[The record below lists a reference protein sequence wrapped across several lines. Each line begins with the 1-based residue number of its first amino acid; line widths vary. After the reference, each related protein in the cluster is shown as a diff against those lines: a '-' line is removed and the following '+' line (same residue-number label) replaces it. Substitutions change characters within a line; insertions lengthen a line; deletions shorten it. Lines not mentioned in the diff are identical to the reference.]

1 MSVSIKLRPLAAAV
15 ALATVLAGGMTAT
28 NKSAFGDE
36 DGNGTEPAPAD
47 TSGCVIGS
55 STFADCFP
63 DRRLAEQVAEHARP
77 DAKTPTDIMT
87 QADVDG
93 LTRLSAYG
101 VSNMTGIENLTA
113 LTELNLGDGGII
125 DLTPLGNPV
134 LTQNITE
141 LDLGDKAISDI
152 TPLRNYTN
160 ARYISLS
167 NNHIFDLSPLKDLQ
181 PSDLD
186 VSDQTIYLGREDL
199 RDDPNQAVSMPLPIG
214 KNGAPVTPID
224 IEPAEGME
232 QAGTNLIWSAPAA
245 GGTRSF
251 RFETDYDEDRDYY
264 FEGSVQL
271 EVVTAEPRLVTFTPN
286 QPVDPQPTT
295 GQQVSQGRTVTKPA
309 DPACPGY
316 RFVGWYTSPRVG
328 GEHYDFGKPVMENTP
343 LYGRW
348 ISDTDNNPGDDQNG
362 STGTTTPDPDETK
375 TPLPELEKVI
385 CEPGTSTYTQCF
397 PDEDLAEQL
406 ATAAGKE
413 PQDTLTQ
420 DDIDREF
427 NNDVALNDVWNLNG
441 IQILK
446 NIKTISLDYDY
457 TQDESVR
464 TDRPT
469 VDLRPLSALTETT
482 AFWLYVMADED
493 MPMSPLVTDFS
504 PLSKLEKMEQI
515 SINSAGLKSPNGFE
529 SFTNMKELSELD
541 LSNNQIT
548 DVRPLA
554 ALSGLPSL
562 QNVELSE
569 NHISDAS
576 PLKTFESSAAMVDI
590 SGQEIVTDR
599 HELPGTKL
607 ALPLPICP
615 DGKYA
620 ESDISRIINQGHYDA
635 SNYEVVWE
643 VPVLD
648 KPHRFDF
655 SEESSREGAWY
666 YEGTV
671 TDRPRRD
678 LSARDIYQIRF
689 ELGTDPA
696 SSWIPDQL
704 VYSGN
709 LASRIPD
716 PIRYKHDFD
725 GWYMKVD
732 PTTPDETP
740 ASPDETPADADDTL
754 TRNFAGMGDIL
765 TRNLAN
771 PGDTLTRNLLDSDD
785 TAEEDSTNSNT
796 TAGDGSTDTST
807 TPKEVLF
814 DFATTKVNKDITL
827 FARWTPLYTLTFDS
841 QGGSA
846 VPSQTIRAD
855 QTPNEPAAPTR
866 TGYTFQ
872 GWSNEAQNGTPVDF
886 TQMIGQDT
894 TVYAQW
900 APVTAPVTPV
910 VPSTPVNPDTPVTP
924 DTPPTPV
931 NPLVP
936 ETPVSQTTT
945 GNPDTTA
952 RGPWVGTLAS
962 TGPALLGLVLTALA
976 IALGGLVCQ
985 ARLRSRRS
993 SKSSMTR

>member
-1 MSVSIKLRPLAAAV
+1 MRPLAAAV
-15 ALATVLAGGMTAT
+15 AMAAVLACGMTAT
-28 NKSAFGDE
+28 NRSALGDE
-36 DGNGTEPAPAD
+36 DGTGTVPAN
-47 TSGCVIGS
+47 TSGCIIGT
-55 STFADCFP
+55 STIADCFP
-63 DRRLAEQVAEHARP
+63 DRELAEDVARYITP
-77 DAKTPTDIMT
+77 RKNPTDILT
-87 QADVDG
+87 QADIDG
-93 LTRLSAYG
+93 LTRLYTNDVA
-101 VSNMTGIENLTA
+101 NLAGIENLTA
-113 LTELNLGDGGII
+113 LTELHIQDGLTP
-125 DLTPLGNPV
+125 DLTLLDNPV
-134 LTQNITE
+134 LTQNITKLE
-141 LDLGDKAISDI
+141 ISLSAISDV

-160 ARYISLS
+160 AEYIDLS
-167 NNHIFDLSPLKDLQ
+167 GNQIFDLSPLKDLHPRTMRAYGQ
-181 PSDLD
+181 D
-186 VSDQTIYLGREDL
+186 IFLGREDL
-199 RDDPNQAVSMPLPIG
+199 RDDPNQAVSMPLPID
-214 KNGAPVTPID
+214 KDGAPVTPID
-224 IEPAEGME
+224 IEPTEGME
-232 QAGTNLIWSAPAA
+232 QTATELIWSAPAA
-245 GGTRSF
+245 NGLRSF
-251 RFETDYDEDRDYY
+251 RFGDFDSLSRFGGT
-264 FEGSVQL
+264 VQL

-295 GQQVSQGRTVTKPA
+295 GQQVAQGSTVTKPA

-316 RFVGWYTSPRVG
+316 RFVGWYTSPRIG
-328 GEHYDFGKPVMENTP
+328 GERFDFEKPVMENTP

-375 TPLPELEKVI
+375 TPLPELEKVA

-406 ATAAGKE
+406 AAAAGKE

-427 NNDVALNDVWNLNG
+427 NDDVALNDVWNLNG

-457 TQDESVR
+457 TQDELVR
-464 TDRPT
+464 SDRPT

-482 AFWLYVMADED
+482 AFWLYVMTDED
-493 MPMSPLVTDFS
+493 MPMSPVVTDFS

-529 SFTNMKELSELD
+529 SFTNMKELAELD

-562 QNVELSE
+562 QHVELSE

-576 PLKTFESSAAMVDI
+576 PLKTFESSAATIDI

-607 ALPLPICP
+607 ALPLPIRP
-615 DGKYA
+615 DGRYA
-620 ESDISRIINQGHYDA
+620 ESDISRIVNQGHYDA

-655 SEESSREGAWY
+655 WEESSREGAWY

-671 TDRPRRD
+671 TDRPRED
-678 LSARDIYQIRF
+678 LSARDICQIRF

-709 LASRIPD
+709 LANKVPD

-725 GWYMKVD
+725 GWYMKVN
-732 PTTPDETP
+732 PATPDETP
-740 ASPDETPADADDTL
+740 DDSDDTL
-754 TRNFAGMGDIL
+754 SRNFTGMGDIL
-765 TRNLAN
+765 TRNLTN

-814 DFATTKVNKDITL
+814 DFASTRVNKDIVLT
-827 FARWTPLYTLTFDS
+827 ARWTPLYILTFDS

-846 VPSQTIRAD
+846 VSSQTVRAD
-855 QTPNEPAAPTR
+855 RTPNEPTAPTR
-866 TGYTFQ
+866 AGYTFQ
-872 GWSNEAQNGTPVDF
+872 GWSTEAQNGTPVDF
-886 TQMIGQDT
+886 TQHIGQDT

-900 APVTAPVTPV
+900 APVTAPVTSV
-910 VPSTPVNPDTPVTP
+910 VPSTPTTPSTPVTPDTPVNP

-931 NPLVP
+931 NPLIP
-936 ETPVSQTTT
+936 ENPVSQTTT
-945 GNPDTTA
+945 GNPGTTA

-976 IALGGLVCQ
+976 IALVGLVCQ
-985 ARLRSRRS
+985 ARLRSRKS